1 MEVTDF
7 LSFRVMRVPED
18 TTEAHEHTNSFCLK
32 FEETGG
38 EQRQTAGP
46 GQLSLSWW
54 AAHELSPVVM
64 DAHFPYSLS
73 FTVVVKHSGYKE
85 I

>member
-1 MEVTDF
+1 MMEVTDF

-46 GQLSLSWW
+46 GQLSLSW
-54 AAHELSPVVM
+54 
-64 DAHFPYSLS
+64 
-73 FTVVVKHSGYKE
+73 
-85 I
+85 